1 MSDQHTT
8 VQYQLR
14 LPEELRDEIKE
25 SAKTHNRSM
34 NADIVARLE
43 QSFTSESPLH
53 DESEVKSIKDQLES
67 MTEAYH
73 QTQHRFDKLF
83 KIFENDIDL
92 SSYLVQKTPS
102 QTEPNKKPAD

>member
-1 MSDQHTT
+1 MSQHLHSDFKIRIPDDLKKKIR
-8 VQYQLR
+8 Q
-14 LPEELRDEIKE
+14 
-25 SAKTHNRSM
+25 SAHNMNRSM
-34 NADIVARLE
+34 TADIVARLE